1 MIRTQQGTKG
11 NSVVFVQTSLNM
23 KMKQFIQLNPCK
35 KNEEKLTKNPHYK
48 QHWLIESDVTA
59 EGDGKIKR
67 NISVC
72 DNYIFLLL

>member
-1 MIRTQQGTKG
+1 
-11 NSVVFVQTSLNM
+11 
-23 KMKQFIQLNPCK
+23 MKQFIQLNPCK

-67 NISVC
+67 NISVR